1 MRSALFGRTSGR
13 NCCPQLQRQ
22 AECYREIIVPG
33 LAEHGVFLRNWSE
46 LTEGEREEAGRY
58 FDANLSAAMTPLVID
73 PVHPFPFLSNLSKS
87 LVFRLRD
94 VPKGES
100 MFARVKV
107 PEVLKQ
113 WVPLT
118 VDLEAGQRLLVPL
131 TEVIGGNL
139 EKLYSG
145 MEISG
150 VTVMRL
156 TRDAEVE
163 LDDDGAGDFR
173 AQVKEQIRQR
183 RYEPVVRLEFGPG
196 ADPGV
201 KEMLRERFDLDAVDI
216 FDMDERVDYTPLFEL
231 LGLPLPALRDHD
243 WNPLTPAFLKDR
255 SGSFFAAMQ
264 EGDFLVHHPYDS
276 FDATVEHFISAA
288 ADDLHVVAIKM
299 TAYRVGDDTPFVKS
313 LIRAAERGKQVACV
327 MEIKARFDE
336 ERNLH
341 WAAELEGVGAHVTF
355 GVSGLKTH
363 AKTALVV
370 RKEASGLR
378 CYVHIGTGNLSCEN
392 CQALCGLRLIH
403 LRSADY
409 KRRSQSVPLSDRAL
423 GPAQLQFA
431 AGGPADHAAAAARS
445 YPSGDPAQARGTPC
459 SHRGEDESA
468 RRPGD
473 DRGAVSGFTGRGA
486 D

>member
-1 MRSALFGRTSGR
+1 MATATLASVGDQGVLNASLPPALQEIWIDRDLSWLDFNERVLAEALDPRVPLLERAKFLAIFTSNLDEFFMKRQAVLRTGESDAQRALWQDRSGR

-22 AECYREIIVPG
+22 AECYREVIVPG

-46 LTEGEREEAGRY
+46 LTKGQSEEAGRY

-163 LDDDGAGDFR
+163 LDDDGRG
-173 AQVKEQIRQR
+173 
-183 RYEPVVRLEFGPG
+183 RL
-196 ADPGV
+196 
-201 KEMLRERFDLDAVDI
+201 
-216 FDMDERVDYTPLFEL
+216 
-231 LGLPLPALRDHD
+231 
-243 WNPLTPAFLKDR
+243 
-255 SGSFFAAMQ
+255 S
-264 EGDFLVHHPYDS
+264 
-276 FDATVEHFISAA
+276 
-288 ADDLHVVAIKM
+288 
-299 TAYRVGDDTPFVKS
+299 
-313 LIRAAERGKQVACV
+313 
-327 MEIKARFDE
+327 
-336 ERNLH
+336 
-341 WAAELEGVGAHVTF
+341 
-355 GVSGLKTH
+355 
-363 AKTALVV
+363 
-370 RKEASGLR
+370 
-378 CYVHIGTGNLSCEN
+378 GTGERSRFVNAATSR
-392 CQALCGLRLIH
+392 LCGWSL
-403 LRSADY
+403 
-409 KRRSQSVPLSDRAL
+409 
-423 GPAQLQFA
+423 
-431 AGGPADHAAAAARS
+431 
-445 YPSGDPAQARGTPC
+445 
-459 SHRGEDESA
+459 
-468 RRPGD
+468 
-473 DRGAVSGFTGRGA
+473 DRGRTRR
-486 D
+486 